1 MGVAM
6 MVIVEVLG
14 VEETRRVMRVGE
26 NLKARA

>member
-14 VEETRRVMRVGE
+14 VEETRRVTRVGE
-26 NLKARA
+26 NLKLRA